1 METTVVTKSTPVVML
16 TVGQLAEYISG
27 QHLNNGK
34 DQAPNCKNIGGVAP
48 GKYVYGLR
56 GIRNRYGV
64 GANTACA
71 WASGLL
77 APAVIRDGR
86 KIILNTEKAD
96 QILEEWTQEQR
107 KKQVSK

>member
-1 METTVVTKSTPVVML
+1 METVVSEQTPLVLL
-16 TVGQLAEYISG
+16 TVGQLDTYFESKRKAEAG
-27 QHLNNGK
+27 QKRKQMPDQGASQGK
-34 DQAPNCKNIGGVAP
+34 F
-48 GKYVYGLR
+48 VYGLR
-56 GIRNRYGV
+56 GIRQRYGV
-64 GANTACA
+64 GHNTACA

-107 KKQVSK
+107 KKQASK